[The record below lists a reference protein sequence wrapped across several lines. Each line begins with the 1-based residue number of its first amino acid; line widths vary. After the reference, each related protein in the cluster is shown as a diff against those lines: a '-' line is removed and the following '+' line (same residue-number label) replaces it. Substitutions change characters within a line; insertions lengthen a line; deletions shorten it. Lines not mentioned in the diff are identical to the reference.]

1 KDQPTLYFRSRP
13 KVCNAVKIPIVIFF
27 FLAIFNSV
35 LAAMVES
42 VFSKKRLALKN
53 DQSAAGMV

>member
-1 KDQPTLYFRSRP
+1 M
-13 KVCNAVKIPIVIFF
+13 IFF